1 MADFDVVLSLTTWRG
16 RLSGNNVLNTL
27 KSLLKQ
33 SCDCTF
39 KIVITI
45 FRDDVQYINDNLR
58 RFIDN
63 NGIEIL
69 QCDLDLKSHKKY
81 FYVMKKYRNKPIIL
95 FDDDL
100 IYMEN
105 TVQLLW
111 DNYRMFKKCVS
122 SRRCRRIVYDNF
134 GLAEKYGR
142 WRLQLTPC
150 KPSFDLLAT
159 TGGGTLIPPRLL
171 DISERDI
178 PMMMRTIT
186 SDDLFLK
193 YKMNA
198 SNVPVSYVFDVHH
211 RMSYTEQAESSDKE
225 SLCFVNIQN
234 AKLNNLYIRILNIRD
249 RTRIPERL
257 IVSMTSWKKRIGN
270 VADVVKCIFNGT
282 VVPDRIVLNLSTDEF
297 PEKTVELPKELVD
310 LQNENR
316 LFEIN
321 WVKYDTKP
329 YKKLIPSLIRF
340 PKDAIVT
347 VDDDIDYPSS
357 FCENLWMAYIANG
370 RKYPVTAN
378 PNMWYRN
385 TLLHYGA
392 GSLVRKDM
400 FGHVLWDIYNNLV
413 VSNMDLY
420 RFSDP
425 VFTYS
430 IILSGSHYVFAKCL
444 DVDRIRKRQRGDST
458 SFSKIGNDGYLMSL
472 MAEHT
477 TLISYFSRKYNMN
490 MELPFDLRRRKR

>member
-171 DISERDI
+171 DI
-178 PMMMRTIT
+178 
-186 SDDLFLK
+186 
-193 YKMNA
+193 
-198 SNVPVSYVFDVHH
+198 
-211 RMSYTEQAESSDKE
+211 
-225 SLCFVNIQN
+225 
-234 AKLNNLYIRILNIRD
+234 
-249 RTRIPERL
+249 PERL

-385 TLLHYGA
+385 TLSHYGA